1 MEVQLADGRG
11 FDVLVIIAVDC
22 KSTSMAPSGANKEG
36 WEGAGAYDCHRGI
49 STNTQVNWSADHGIQ
64 VKKLLTFISWLAKF
78 QWLTFTWVALGCLY
92 LTLLLLIPS
101 GEGINMDF
109 DD

>member
-1 MEVQLADGRG
+1 MVEVQLADGRG

-64 VKKLLTFISWLAKF
+64 VKKLLTFISWACKVSMAHLH
-78 QWLTFTWVALGCLY
+78 LGCPWLPLPY
-92 LTLLLLIPS
+92 PS
-101 GEGINMDF
+101 FIDTIW
-109 DD
+109 